1 MSNLWYNAFLSQH
14 SQLWLT
20 VTVWGEAGWFVSEL
34 KPIHFFHKETIR
46 KENTFQPLFKNVQCV
61 NLQYV
66 LFQISV
72 NSSWK
77 TSFESLFWQVHL
89 NSDEAWTHYEAET
102 LWWTLESVSYS
113 TSSSS
118 TTEEGSDTGELY
130 FGALWPTRNKL
141 PFLIWEV
148 NGRIN
153 PQM

>member
-1 MSNLWYNAFLSQH
+1 MIQCFFESTLT
-14 SQLWLT
+14 T
-20 VTVWGEAGWFVSEL
+20 VTHSNSLGWGWLICIRL
-34 KPIHFFHKETIR
+34 KANSFFFHKETIR
-46 KENTFQPLFKNVQCV
+46 KENTFQPLFKNASTYSMYCSKF
-61 NLQYV
+61 LSTV
-66 LFQISV
+66 LGRHL
-72 NSSWK
+72 
-77 TSFESLFWQVHL
+77 FESLFWQVHL

-102 LWWTLESVSYS
+102 LWRTLESVSYS